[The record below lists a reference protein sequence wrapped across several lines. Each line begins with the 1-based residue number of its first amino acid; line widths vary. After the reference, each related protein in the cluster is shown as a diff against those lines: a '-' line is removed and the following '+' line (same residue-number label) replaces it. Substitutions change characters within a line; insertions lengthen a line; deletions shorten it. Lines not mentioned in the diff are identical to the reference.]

1 VSLTRPGL
9 RPGPRLSRLRGPLR
23 PAPLLRGRALR
34 AAVMRLFEQNS
45 RNAPHDGLRVLA
57 VCALAIAAIGGPI
70 NAQRATFTAKTEA
83 VRVDVLVTENGRPFL
98 GLKPTDFELL
108 DNGVAQQIDHASFE
122 QIPLNVILMLD
133 MSDSVA
139 GARLEHLRG
148 AGRALLDALRKEE
161 QAALITFSHVVALG
175 SELTTDF
182 GRVRAGIE
190 SAEPS
195 GGTGLVDA
203 SFASIM
209 LAESDVG
216 RSLVLVFSDGL
227 DTASWLQPK
236 DVLDVARRSD
246 AVVYGITAGR
256 LRRGD
261 FLRELSDLTGGQQF
275 EVESTANLGPI
286 FVGVLEEFRLR
297 YLISYSPQGV
307 SHDGWHRLEV
317 RVKRRGATVKA
328 RPGYLAGS

>member
-1 VSLTRPGL
+1 MT
-9 RPGPRLSRLRGPLR
+9 
-23 PAPLLRGRALR
+23 LR
-34 AAVMRLFEQNS
+34 APV
-45 RNAPHDGLRVLA
+45 GL
-57 VCALAIAAIGGPI
+57 ALLLVASGDPLE
-70 NAQRATFTAKTEA
+70 AQRATFSAKTEA
-83 VRVDVLVTENGRPFL
+83 VRVDVLVTDNGRPVL

-122 QIPLNVILMLD
+122 QIPLNVILTLD

-139 GARLEHLRG
+139 GARLDHLRA
-148 AGRALLDALRKEE
+148 AGRAFLTALKKEE

-175 SELTTDF
+175 SNLTNDF
-182 GRVRAGIE
+182 ERVRAVLE
-190 SAEPS
+190 AAEPS

-227 DTASWLQPK
+227 DTASWLLPK
-236 DVLDVARRSD
+236 SVLDVARRSD
-246 AVVYGITAGR
+246 AVVYGVTAGR

-261 FLRELSDLTGGQQF
+261 FLRDLSELTGGQLY
-275 EVESTANLGPI
+275 EVESTADLGPI
-286 FVGVLEEFRLR
+286 FVGVLEEFRHR
-297 YLISYSPQGV
+297 YLLSYSPRGV
-307 SHDGWHRLEV
+307 STDGWHRLEV
-317 RVKRRGATVKA
+317 RVKRRGVTVKA

>member
-1 VSLTRPGL
+1 MT
-9 RPGPRLSRLRGPLR
+9 
-23 PAPLLRGRALR
+23 LR
-34 AAVMRLFEQNS
+34 APV
-45 RNAPHDGLRVLA
+45 GL
-57 VCALAIAAIGGPI
+57 ALLLVASGDPLE
-70 NAQRATFTAKTEA
+70 AQRATFSAKTEA
-83 VRVDVLVTENGRPFL
+83 VRVDVLVTDNGRPVL

-122 QIPLNVILMLD
+122 QIPLNVILTLD

-139 GARLEHLRG
+139 GARLDHLRS
-148 AGRALLDALRKEE
+148 AGRAFLTALKKEE

-175 SELTTDF
+175 SNLTNDF
-182 GRVRAGIE
+182 ERVRAVLE
-190 SAEPS
+190 AAEPS

-227 DTASWLQPK
+227 DTASWLLPK
-236 DVLDVARRSD
+236 SVLDVARRSD
-246 AVVYGITAGR
+246 AVVYGVTAGR

-261 FLRELSDLTGGQQF
+261 FLRDLSELTGGQLY
-275 EVESTANLGPI
+275 EVESTADLGPI
-286 FVGVLEEFRLR
+286 FVGVLEEFRHR
-297 YLISYSPQGV
+297 YLLSYSPRGV
-307 SHDGWHRLEV
+307 STDGWHRLEV
-317 RVKRRGATVKA
+317 RVKRPGVTVKA

>member
-1 VSLTRPGL
+1 MT
-9 RPGPRLSRLRGPLR
+9 
-23 PAPLLRGRALR
+23 LR
-34 AAVMRLFEQNS
+34 APV
-45 RNAPHDGLRVLA
+45 GL
-57 VCALAIAAIGGPI
+57 ALLLVASGDPLE
-70 NAQRATFTAKTEA
+70 AQRATFSAKTEA
-83 VRVDVLVTENGRPFL
+83 VRVDVLVTDNGRPVL

-122 QIPLNVILMLD
+122 QIPLNVILTLD

-139 GARLEHLRG
+139 GARLDHLRA
-148 AGRALLDALRKEE
+148 AGRAFLTALKKEE

-175 SELTTDF
+175 SNLTNDF
-182 GRVRAGIE
+182 ERVRAVLE
-190 SAEPS
+190 AAEPS

-227 DTASWLQPK
+227 DTASWLLPK
-236 DVLDVARRSD
+236 SVLDVARRSD
-246 AVVYGITAGR
+246 AVVYGVTAGR

-261 FLRELSDLTGGQQF
+261 FLRDLSELTGGQLY
-275 EVESTANLGPI
+275 EVESTADLGPI
-286 FVGVLEEFRLR
+286 FVGVLEEFRHR
-297 YLISYSPQGV
+297 YLLSYSPRGV
-307 SHDGWHRLEV
+307 STDGWHRLEV
-317 RVKRRGATVKA
+317 RVKRPGVTVKA

>member
-1 VSLTRPGL
+1 MN
-9 RPGPRLSRLRGPLR
+9 
-23 PAPLLRGRALR
+23 LR
-34 AAVMRLFEQNS
+34 APV
-45 RNAPHDGLRVLA
+45 GLALLLA
-57 VCALAIAAIGGPI
+57 ASGDPI
-70 NAQRATFTAKTEA
+70 EAQRATFSAKTEA
-83 VRVDVLVTENGRPFL
+83 VRVDVLVTDNGRPLL
-98 GLKPTDFELL
+98 GLMPADFELL

-122 QIPLNVILMLD
+122 QIPLNVILTLD

-139 GARLEHLRG
+139 GERLDDLRS
-148 AGRALLDALRKEE
+148 AGRSLLGALKKDEH
-161 QAALITFSHVVALG
+161 AALITFSHVVTLG

-182 GRVRAGIE
+182 DRVRAGIE
-190 SAEPS
+190 AAEPT

-209 LAESDVG
+209 LGESDVE

-227 DTASWLQPK
+227 DTASWLAP
-236 DVLDVARRSD
+236 DAVLDVARRSD

-261 FLRELSDLTGGQQF
+261 FLRDLSELTGGRLY
-275 EVESTANLGPI
+275 EVESTADLGPV
-286 FVGVLEEFRLR
+286 FVGVLEEFRHR
-297 YLISYSPQGV
+297 YLLSYSPNGV
-307 SHDGWHRLEV
+307 SKDGWHRLEV

>member
-1 VSLTRPGL
+1 M
-9 RPGPRLSRLRGPLR
+9 SRS
-23 PAPLLRGRALR
+23 PLLLLSLIL
-34 AAVMRLFEQNS
+34 AAS
-45 RNAPHDGLRVLA
+45 
-57 VCALAIAAIGGPI
+57 GGSVD
-70 NAQRATFTAKTEA
+70 AQRATFRAKTEA
-83 VRVDVLVTENGRPFL
+83 VRVDVLVTENGRPVL
-98 GLKPTDFELL
+98 GLKPTDFELV

-122 QIPLNVILMLD
+122 QIPLNVILTLD

-139 GARLEHLRG
+139 GARLDHLRA
-148 AGRALLDALRKEE
+148 AGRGLLDALKKDEH
-161 QAALITFSHVVALG
+161 AALLTFSHVLSLG
-175 SELTTDF
+175 SDLTTDF
-182 GRVRAGIE
+182 ARVWAGIE

-227 DTASWLQPK
+227 DTASWLAPGA
-236 DVLDVARRSD
+236 VLDVARRSD

-261 FLRELSDLTGGQQF
+261 FLRDLSELTGGRLY
-275 EVESTANLGPI
+275 EVESTADLGPI
-286 FVGVLEEFRLR
+286 FVGVLEEFRHR
-297 YLISYSPQGV
+297 YLLSYSPSGV
-307 SHDGWHRLEV
+307 STDGWHRLEV
-317 RVKRRGATVKA
+317 RVKRRGVTVKA

>member
-1 VSLTRPGL
+1 M
-9 RPGPRLSRLRGPLR
+9 SRS
-23 PAPLLRGRALR
+23 PLLLLSLML
-34 AAVMRLFEQNS
+34 AAS
-45 RNAPHDGLRVLA
+45 
-57 VCALAIAAIGGPI
+57 GGSI
-70 NAQRATFTAKTEA
+70 DAQRATFTAKTEA
-83 VRVDVLVTENGRPFL
+83 VRVDVLVTENGRPVL

-122 QIPLNVILMLD
+122 QIPLNVILTLD

-139 GARLEHLRG
+139 GARLDHLRA
-148 AGRALLDALRKEE
+148 AGRAFLTALKKEE

-175 SELTTDF
+175 SNLTNDF
-182 GRVRAGIE
+182 GRVRAVLE
-190 SAEPS
+190 AAEPS

-203 SFASIM
+203 SFSSIM

-227 DTASWLQPK
+227 DTASWLLPK
-236 DVLDVARRSD
+236 SVLDVARRSD
-246 AVVYGITAGR
+246 AVVYGVTAGR

-261 FLRELSDLTGGQQF
+261 FLRDLSELTGGQLY
-275 EVESTANLGPI
+275 EVESTADLGPI
-286 FVGVLEEFRLR
+286 FVGVLEEFRHR
-297 YLISYSPQGV
+297 YLLSYSPRGV
-307 SHDGWHRLEV
+307 STDGWHRLEV

>member
-1 VSLTRPGL
+1 MT
-9 RPGPRLSRLRGPLR
+9 
-23 PAPLLRGRALR
+23 LR
-34 AAVMRLFEQNS
+34 APV
-45 RNAPHDGLRVLA
+45 GL
-57 VCALAIAAIGGPI
+57 ALLLVASGDPLE
-70 NAQRATFTAKTEA
+70 AQRATFSAKTEA
-83 VRVDVLVTENGRPFL
+83 VRVDVLVTDNGRPVL

-122 QIPLNVILMLD
+122 QIPLNVILTLD

-139 GARLEHLRG
+139 GARLDHLRT
-148 AGRALLDALRKEE
+148 AGRAFLTALKKEE

-175 SELTTDF
+175 SNLTNDF
-182 GRVRAGIE
+182 ERVRAVLE
-190 SAEPS
+190 AAEPS

-227 DTASWLQPK
+227 DTASWLLPK
-236 DVLDVARRSD
+236 SVLDVARRSD
-246 AVVYGITAGR
+246 AVVYGVTAGR

-261 FLRELSDLTGGQQF
+261 FLRDLSELTGGQLY
-275 EVESTANLGPI
+275 EVESTADLGPI
-286 FVGVLEEFRLR
+286 FVGVLEEFRHR
-297 YLISYSPQGV
+297 YLLSYSPRGV
-307 SHDGWHRLEV
+307 STDGWHRLEV
-317 RVKRRGATVKA
+317 RVKRPGVTVKA

>member
-1 VSLTRPGL
+1 MT
-9 RPGPRLSRLRGPLR
+9 
-23 PAPLLRGRALR
+23 LR
-34 AAVMRLFEQNS
+34 APV
-45 RNAPHDGLRVLA
+45 GL
-57 VCALAIAAIGGPI
+57 ALLLVASGDPLE
-70 NAQRATFTAKTEA
+70 AQRATFSAKTEA
-83 VRVDVLVTENGRPFL
+83 VRVDVLVTDNGRPVL

-122 QIPLNVILMLD
+122 QIPLNVILTLD

-139 GARLEHLRG
+139 GARLDHLRT
-148 AGRALLDALRKEE
+148 AGRAFLTALKKEE

-175 SELTTDF
+175 SNLTNDF
-182 GRVRAGIE
+182 ERVRAVLE
-190 SAEPS
+190 AAEPS

-227 DTASWLQPK
+227 DTASWLLPK
-236 DVLDVARRSD
+236 SVLDVARRSD
-246 AVVYGITAGR
+246 AVVYGVTAGR

-261 FLRELSDLTGGQQF
+261 FLRDLSELTGGQLY
-275 EVESTANLGPI
+275 EVESTADLGPI
-286 FVGVLEEFRLR
+286 FVGVLEEFRHR
-297 YLISYSPQGV
+297 YLLSYSPRGV
-307 SHDGWHRLEV
+307 STDGWHRLEV
-317 RVKRRGATVKA
+317 RVKRRGVTVKA